1 MIMEKLIK
9 NAGASYLKLMS
20 SIPKK
25 ILHFVW
31 KRHISW
37 INKSPPGGNFA
48 SGAVLL
54 TMAFKVSAF
63 HFLAKILLTCR
74 FGLQILNSNL

>member
-25 ILHFVW
+25 
-31 KRHISW
+31 
-37 INKSPPGGNFA
+37 N
-48 SGAVLL
+48 
-54 TMAFKVSAF
+54 SAF
-63 HFLAKILLTCR
+63 CMKTSYFMNK
-74 FGLQILNSNL
+74 